1 MKEAVGWHTLIPRP
15 ITGPEEALA
24 FVNECG
30 FCTWGPVPRLSFPN
44 LAEAMGETATSVL
57 DRTWSWKHDLHFAQK
72 LYYGKIIAGQPSFL
86 APDLLPAF
94 IPALPGPRLPAHRNV
109 TRLY

>member
-1 MKEAVGWHTLIPRP
+1 MKQAVGWHALIPGP

-44 LAEAMGETATSVL
+44 LAVAMGETATSVL
-57 DRTWSWKHDLHFAQK
+57 HRTWPWKDDLHFSHK
-72 LYYGKIIAGQPSFL
+72 VYYGKIIADPPRFLPPDFRPDFL
-86 APDLLPAF
+86 AGMAW
-94 IPALPGPRLPAHRNV
+94 R
-109 TRLY
+109 